1 MSRVYEDEKV
11 RAAYSR
17 YLEARAEEL
26 VKRYWSRI
34 ERLAIA
40 LLDRE
45 TISDIQEAMML
56 DEIKKVISG
65 TA

>member
-1 MSRVYEDEKV
+1 
-11 RAAYSR
+11 
-17 YLEARAEEL
+17 
-26 VKRYWSRI
+26 VKRYWSWI

-45 TISDIQEAMML
+45 TISDIREAMMS
-56 DEIKKVISG
+56 DEIKKAISG